1 MKNRKALA
9 LIAILALVAAA
20 CGGSDGGS
28 DDAVVEVETTEA
40 PATTEAPTTTAAP
53 APAGDPLILAS
64 LMPLSGDLA
73 SLGPGIA
80 LGAALAVEQINAA
93 GGING
98 QPVQLIE
105 GDSGCDGA
113 VALTSLNDVIA
124 QGAQGVMGAACSGT
138 SLAILDTAIAAEVV
152 MVSPSN
158 TSPQFTKIDKK
169 GFYARTAPSD
179 LLQGDV
185 LASLLVEDGVQT
197 VSIISRADSY
207 GRGLAEATAA
217 AFEAAGGTVKTI
229 VYHATDASEFTSEVT
244 AVGKGGADAIVG
256 ILFPETGC
264 GVLQPAF
271 EQGLLDTPWYMTDG
285 VKDAGLASLCGLG
298 TALDGFKGTA
308 PGSAAG
314 EAKDAFE
321 AAYAG
326 VSADGSPTFIFAP
339 QAYDAVMLMAISA
352 AANGVTG
359 PEIAS
364 GLVAASSGGEK
375 CIGVACIALAAD
387 GVDVDYVGA
396 SGEIEL
402 DAVGDP
408 TAATYDIWTT
418 EGDTNPVLRS
428 VDHLVA
434 GCSRNVLP
442 REEVH
447 SETRHEYPDGPLEV

>member
-28 DDAVVEVETTEA
+28 DEAVVEVETTEA

-53 APAGDPLILAS
+53 APASDPLILAS

-229 VYHATDASEFTSEVT
+229 VYHATDATEFTSEVT
-244 AVGKGGADAIVG
+244 AVGKGAPDAIVG
-256 ILFPETGC
+256 LLFPETGC

-402 DAVGDP
+402 NAVGDP

-418 EGDTNPVLRS
+418 EGDTNPVLKS
-428 VDHLVA
+428 VDF
-434 GCSRNVLP
+434 GS
-442 REEVH
+442 
-447 SETRHEYPDGPLEV
+447 

>member
-28 DDAVVEVETTEA
+28 DEAVVEVETTEA

-321 AAYAG
+321 AAYAE

-402 DAVGDP
+402 NAVGDP

-418 EGDTNPVLRS
+418 EGDTNPVLKS
-428 VDHLVA
+428 VDF
-434 GCSRNVLP
+434 GS
-442 REEVH
+442 
-447 SETRHEYPDGPLEV
+447 

>member
-229 VYHATDASEFTSEVT
+229 VYHATDATEFTSEVT
-244 AVGKGGADAIVG
+244 AVGKGAPDAIVG

-321 AAYAG
+321 AAYAE

-402 DAVGDP
+402 NAVGDP

-418 EGDTNPVLRS
+418 EGDTNPVLKS
-428 VDHLVA
+428 VDF
-434 GCSRNVLP
+434 GS
-442 REEVH
+442 
-447 SETRHEYPDGPLEV
+447 

>member
-28 DDAVVEVETTEA
+28 DEAVVEVETTEA

-53 APAGDPLILAS
+53 APASDPLILAS

-229 VYHATDASEFTSEVT
+229 VYHATDATEFTSEVT
-244 AVGKGGADAIVG
+244 AVGKGAPDAIVG

-402 DAVGDP
+402 NAVGDP

-428 VDHLVA
+428 VDF
-434 GCSRNVLP
+434 GS
-442 REEVH
+442 
-447 SETRHEYPDGPLEV
+447 

>member
-28 DDAVVEVETTEA
+28 DEAVVEVETTEA

-229 VYHATDASEFTSEVT
+229 VYHATDATEFTSEVT
-244 AVGKGGADAIVG
+244 AVGKGAPDAIVG

-402 DAVGDP
+402 NAVGDP

-418 EGDTNPVLRS
+418 EGDTNPVLKS
-428 VDHLVA
+428 VDF
-434 GCSRNVLP
+434 GS
-442 REEVH
+442 
-447 SETRHEYPDGPLEV
+447 

>member
-28 DDAVVEVETTEA
+28 DEAVVEVETTEA

-53 APAGDPLILAS
+53 APASDPLILAS

-229 VYHATDASEFTSEVT
+229 VYHATDATEFTSEVT

-321 AAYAG
+321 AAYAE

-402 DAVGDP
+402 NAVGDP

-418 EGDTNPVLRS
+418 EGDTNPVLKS
-428 VDHLVA
+428 VDF
-434 GCSRNVLP
+434 GS
-442 REEVH
+442 
-447 SETRHEYPDGPLEV
+447 

>member
-28 DDAVVEVETTEA
+28 EAEVEVETTEA

-229 VYHATDASEFTSEVT
+229 VYHATDATEFTSEVT
-244 AVGKGGADAIVG
+244 AVGKGAPDAIVG

-396 SGEIEL
+396 SGEVEL
-402 DAVGDP
+402 NAVGDP

-418 EGDTNPVLRS
+418 EGDTNPVLKS
-428 VDHLVA
+428 VDF
-434 GCSRNVLP
+434 GS
-442 REEVH
+442 
-447 SETRHEYPDGPLEV
+447 

>member
-53 APAGDPLILAS
+53 APASDPLILAS

-80 LGAALAVEQINAA
+80 VGAALAVQQINAA

-321 AAYAG
+321 AAYAE

-402 DAVGDP
+402 NAVGDP

-418 EGDTNPVLRS
+418 EGDTNPVLKS
-428 VDHLVA
+428 VDF
-434 GCSRNVLP
+434 GS
-442 REEVH
+442 
-447 SETRHEYPDGPLEV
+447 

>member
-20 CGGSDGGS
+20 CGGSD
-28 DDAVVEVETTEA
+28 DAAEEVIEEVTEAVEEVVEEVEEA
-40 PATTEAPTTTAAP
+40 IEEVTS
-53 APAGDPLILAS
+53 DPLVLAS

-98 QPVQLIE
+98 QPVVLIE

-124 QGAQGVMGAACSGT
+124 QGAQGVMGAACSST

-152 MVSPSN
+152 MISPSN
-158 TSPQFTKIDKK
+158 TSPQFTKIDNK

-229 VYHATDASEFTSEVT
+229 VYHATDATEFSSEVT
-244 AVGKGGADAIVG
+244 AVGKGGAEAIVG

-308 PGSAAG
+308 PGAAAG

-326 VSADGSPTFIFAP
+326 VSEDGSPTFIFAP

-359 PEIAS
+359 PEISS
-364 GLVAASSGGEK
+364 GLIAASSGGEK
-375 CIGVACIALAAD
+375 CIGVSCIALAAE

-402 DAVGDP
+402 DQAGDP

-418 EGDTNPVLRS
+418 EGDTNPVLKS
-428 VDHLVA
+428 VNF
-434 GCSRNVLP
+434 GS
-442 REEVH
+442 
-447 SETRHEYPDGPLEV
+447 

>member
-321 AAYAG
+321 AAYAE

-387 GVDVDYVGA
+387 GIDVDYVGA

-402 DAVGDP
+402 NAVGDP

-428 VDHLVA
+428 VDF
-434 GCSRNVLP
+434 GS
-442 REEVH
+442 
-447 SETRHEYPDGPLEV
+447 

>member
-124 QGAQGVMGAACSGT
+124 QGAQGVMGAACSST

-152 MVSPSN
+152 MISPSN

-298 TALDGFKGTA
+298 TAPDGFKGTA

-321 AAYAG
+321 AAYAE

-402 DAVGDP
+402 NAVGDP

-418 EGDTNPVLRS
+418 EGDTNPVLKS
-428 VDHLVA
+428 VDF
-434 GCSRNVLP
+434 GS
-442 REEVH
+442 
-447 SETRHEYPDGPLEV
+447 

>member
-1 MKNRKALA
+1 MKNRNALA

-53 APAGDPLILAS
+53 APAGDPLVLAS

-321 AAYAG
+321 AAYAE

-402 DAVGDP
+402 NAVGDP

-418 EGDTNPVLRS
+418 EGDTNPVLKS
-428 VDHLVA
+428 VDF
-434 GCSRNVLP
+434 GS
-442 REEVH
+442 
-447 SETRHEYPDGPLEV
+447 

>member
-9 LIAILALVAAA
+9 LFAVLALVAAA
-20 CGGSDGGS
+20 CGGSGSGGS
-28 DDAVVEVETTEA
+28 DDVEEVVETTEA
-40 PATTEAPTTTAAP
+40 PATTAAPTTTAAP
-53 APAGDPLILAS
+53 AGDPLVLAS

-73 SLGPGIA
+73 ALGPGIA
-80 LGAALAVEQINAA
+80 LGAALAVQQINAA

-98 QPVQLIE
+98 VPVELIE

-113 VALTSLNDVIA
+113 IALDSLTEAIA
-124 QGAQGVMGAACSGT
+124 GGAQGVMGAACSGT

-158 TSPQFTKIDKK
+158 TSPQFTKMDKK

-185 LASLLVEDGVQT
+185 LASLLLDDGVE
-197 VSIISRADSY
+197 SIAIISRADAY
-207 GRGLAEATAA
+207 GRGLAEATAS
-217 AFEAAGGTVKTI
+217 AFEAGGGVVKNV
-229 VYHATDASEFTSEVT
+229 VYHAPDATEFNSEVT
-244 AVGKGGADAIVG
+244 AVGKGSPDAIVG
-256 ILFPETGC
+256 ILFPATGC

-298 TALDGFKGTA
+298 TALDGMKGTA

-314 EAKDAFE
+314 EAFDAFS
-321 AAYAG
+321 AAYSQ
-326 VSADGSPTFIFAP
+326 VSADGAGTFIFAP

-359 PEIAS
+359 PDIAS

-375 CIGVACIALAAD
+375 CIGVACIELAAN

-402 DAVGDP
+402 NEAGDP

-418 EGDTNPVLRS
+418 EGDTNPVLKS
-428 VDHLVA
+428 VDF
-434 GCSRNVLP
+434 GS
-442 REEVH
+442 
-447 SETRHEYPDGPLEV
+447 

>member
-20 CGGSDGGS
+20 CGGSNGGS
-28 DDAVVEVETTEA
+28 DEAVVEVETTEA

-53 APAGDPLILAS
+53 APASDPLILAS

-321 AAYAG
+321 AAYAE

-402 DAVGDP
+402 NAVGDP

-418 EGDTNPVLRS
+418 EGDTNPVLKS
-428 VDHLVA
+428 VDF
-434 GCSRNVLP
+434 GS
-442 REEVH
+442 
-447 SETRHEYPDGPLEV
+447 

>member
-28 DDAVVEVETTEA
+28 DEAVVEVETTEA

-53 APAGDPLILAS
+53 APASDPLILAS

-152 MVSPSN
+152 MISPSN

-321 AAYAG
+321 AAYAE

-402 DAVGDP
+402 NAVGDP

-418 EGDTNPVLRS
+418 EGDTNPVLKS
-428 VDHLVA
+428 VDF
-434 GCSRNVLP
+434 GS
-442 REEVH
+442 
-447 SETRHEYPDGPLEV
+447 

>member
-1 MKNRKALA
+1 MKNRKAIA
-9 LIAILALVAAA
+9 LIAILAIFAAA
-20 CGGSDGGS
+20 CGG
-28 DDAVVEVETTEA
+28 AEVVEEETVVTEAPVTTEA
-40 PATTEAPTTTAAP
+40 PATTVAPSA
-53 APAGDPLILAS
+53 DPLVLAS

-80 LGAALAVEQINAA
+80 LGAALAVQQINEF

-98 QPVQLIE
+98 ADVTLIE

-158 TSPQFTKIDKK
+158 TSPQFTTMDNQ

-179 LLQGDV
+179 LLQGQV
-185 LASLLVEDGVQT
+185 LAALLVEDGVT
-197 VSIISRADSY
+197 NISIISRADSY
-207 GRGLAEATAA
+207 GRGLAEATAS
-217 AFEAAGGTVKTI
+217 AFEAIEGNIVSNI
-229 VYHATDASEFTSEVT
+229 VYHATDSTEFNAEVT
-244 AVGKGGADAIVG
+244 LLGKALLPGDAIVG

-271 EQGLLDTPWYMTDG
+271 ETGLLDYPWYMTDG

-308 PGSAAG
+308 PGATAG
-314 EAKDAFE
+314 QARDAFE
-321 AAYAG
+321 AAYAK
-326 VSADGSPTFIFAP
+326 VSADGEPTFIFAP

-364 GLVAASSGGEK
+364 GLVEASSGGTQ
-375 CIGVACIALAAD
+375 CIGVECIALAAA
-387 GVDVDYVGA
+387 GEDVDYMGA
-396 SGEIEL
+396 SGDINL
-402 DAVGDP
+402 DAAGDP

-418 EGDTNPVLRS
+418 EGDTNPVLKS
-428 VDHLVA
+428 VNFGSD
-434 GCSRNVLP
+434 S
-442 REEVH
+442 
-447 SETRHEYPDGPLEV
+447 

>member
-9 LIAILALVAAA
+9 LIAILALIAAA
-20 CGGSDGGS
+20 CGGADE
-28 DDAVVEVETTEA
+28 VVEEEVVVE
-40 PATTEAPTTTAAP
+40 TTEAPTTTEAP
-53 APAGDPLILAS
+53 AEEAPSDPLVLAS

-80 LGAALAVEQINAA
+80 LGAKLAVDQINAA

-113 VALTSLNDVIA
+113 LALTSLTDVIG

-138 SLAILDTAIAAEVV
+138 SLAILDTAIENQVV

-179 LLQGDV
+179 LLQGEV
-185 LASLLVEDGVQT
+185 LASLLVEDGVSS

-207 GRGLAEATAA
+207 GRGLAEATAE

-229 VYHATDASEFTSEVT
+229 VYHATDATEFTSEVT
-244 AVGKGGADAIVG
+244 AVGKGAPEAIVG

-321 AAYAG
+321 AAYAQ
-326 VSADGSPTFIFAP
+326 VSEDGSPTFIFAP

-402 DAVGDP
+402 NQAGDP

-418 EGDTNPVLRS
+418 EGDTNPVLYS
-428 VDHLVA
+428 TDF
-434 GCSRNVLP
+434 GS
-442 REEVH
+442 
-447 SETRHEYPDGPLEV
+447 

>member
-9 LIAILALVAAA
+9 LIAVLALVIAA

-28 DDAVVEVETTEA
+28 DDAVEEVVETTEA
-40 PATTEAPTTTAAP
+40 PAEEATTTTAAP
-53 APAGDPLILAS
+53 EPAGDPLVLAS

-73 SLGPGIA
+73 ALGPGIA
-80 LGAALAVEQINAA
+80 LGAALAVQQINAA

-98 QPVQLIE
+98 QDVVLIE

-158 TSPQFTKIDKK
+158 TSPQFTKMDKK

-179 LLQGDV
+179 LLQGEV
-185 LASLLVEDGVQT
+185 LASLLVEDGVGS

-217 AFEAAGGTVKTI
+217 AFEDAGGTVKTI
-229 VYHATDASEFTSEVT
+229 VYHATDASDFSAEVT
-244 AVGKGGADAIVG
+244 ALGKGAADAIVG

-271 EQGLLDTPWYMTDG
+271 EQGLLDSPWYMTDG

-364 GLVAASSGGEK
+364 GLVEASSGGEK
-375 CIGVACIALAAD
+375 CIGVSCIALAAD

-402 DAVGDP
+402 NQAGDP

-418 EGDTNPVLRS
+418 EGDTNPVLKS
-428 VDHLVA
+428 VDF
-434 GCSRNVLP
+434 GS
-442 REEVH
+442 
-447 SETRHEYPDGPLEV
+447 

>member
-229 VYHATDASEFTSEVT
+229 VYHATDATEFTSEVT
-244 AVGKGGADAIVG
+244 AVGKGAPDAIVG

-339 QAYDAVMLMAISA
+339 QAYDAVTLMAISA

-402 DAVGDP
+402 NAVGDP

-418 EGDTNPVLRS
+418 EGDTNPVLKS
-428 VDHLVA
+428 VDF
-434 GCSRNVLP
+434 GS
-442 REEVH
+442 
-447 SETRHEYPDGPLEV
+447 

>member
-28 DDAVVEVETTEA
+28 DEAVVEVETTEA
-40 PATTEAPTTTAAP
+40 PATTEAPTTTTAP
-53 APAGDPLILAS
+53 APASDPLILAS

-124 QGAQGVMGAACSGT
+124 QGAQGVMGAACSST

-152 MVSPSN
+152 MISPSN

-321 AAYAG
+321 AAYAE

-428 VDHLVA
+428 VDF
-434 GCSRNVLP
+434 GS
-442 REEVH
+442 
-447 SETRHEYPDGPLEV
+447 

>member
-229 VYHATDASEFTSEVT
+229 VYHATDATEFTSEVT

-402 DAVGDP
+402 NAVGDP

-418 EGDTNPVLRS
+418 EGDTNPVLKS
-428 VDHLVA
+428 VDF
-434 GCSRNVLP
+434 GS
-442 REEVH
+442 
-447 SETRHEYPDGPLEV
+447 

>member
-20 CGGSDGGS
+20 GGGSDGGS
-28 DDAVVEVETTEA
+28 DEAVVEVETTET

-53 APAGDPLILAS
+53 ARASDPLILAS

-124 QGAQGVMGAACSGT
+124 QGAQGVMGAACSST

-152 MVSPSN
+152 MISPSN

-229 VYHATDASEFTSEVT
+229 VYHATDATEFSSEVT
-244 AVGKGGADAIVG
+244 AVGKGAADAIVG

-321 AAYAG
+321 AAYAE

-402 DAVGDP
+402 NAVGDP

-418 EGDTNPVLRS
+418 EGDTNPVLKS
-428 VDHLVA
+428 VDF
-434 GCSRNVLP
+434 GS
-442 REEVH
+442 
-447 SETRHEYPDGPLEV
+447 

>member
-1 MKNRKALA
+1 MRNRKALA
-9 LIAILALVAAA
+9 LFAVLALVAAA
-20 CGGSDGGS
+20 CGGSGSGGS
-28 DDAVVEVETTEA
+28 DDVEEEVVETTEA
-40 PATTEAPTTTAAP
+40 PATTAAPTTTAAP
-53 APAGDPLILAS
+53 AGDPLVLAS

-73 SLGPGIA
+73 ALGPGIA
-80 LGAALAVEQINAA
+80 LGASLAVEQINAA

-98 QPVQLIE
+98 VPVELIE

-113 VALTSLNDVIA
+113 IALDSLTEAIA
-124 QGAQGVMGAACSGT
+124 GGAQGVMGAACSGT

-158 TSPQFTKIDKK
+158 TSPQFTKMDKK

-179 LLQGDV
+179 LLQGEV
-185 LASLLVEDGVQT
+185 LASLLVEDGVGS

-217 AFEAAGGTVKTI
+217 AFEDAGGTVKTI
-229 VYHATDASEFTSEVT
+229 VYHATDASDFSAEVT
-244 AVGKGGADAIVG
+244 ALSKGAADAIVG

-271 EQGLLDTPWYMTDG
+271 EQGLLDSPWYMTDG

-364 GLVAASSGGEK
+364 GLVEASSGGEK
-375 CIGVACIALAAD
+375 CIGVSCIALAAD

-402 DAVGDP
+402 NQAGDP

-418 EGDTNPVLRS
+418 EGDTNPVLKS
-428 VDHLVA
+428 VDF
-434 GCSRNVLP
+434 GS
-442 REEVH
+442 
-447 SETRHEYPDGPLEV
+447 

>member
-28 DDAVVEVETTEA
+28 DEAVVEVETTEA

-53 APAGDPLILAS
+53 APASDPLILAS

-98 QPVQLIE
+98 QPVVLIE

-321 AAYAG
+321 AAYAE

-402 DAVGDP
+402 NAVGDP

-418 EGDTNPVLRS
+418 EGDTNPVLKS
-428 VDHLVA
+428 VDF
-434 GCSRNVLP
+434 GS
-442 REEVH
+442 
-447 SETRHEYPDGPLEV
+447 

>member
-1 MKNRKALA
+1 MRNRKALA
-9 LIAILALVAAA
+9 LFAVLALVAAA
-20 CGGSDGGS
+20 CGGSGSGGS
-28 DDAVVEVETTEA
+28 DEVEETVETTEA
-40 PATTEAPTTTAAP
+40 PATTAAPTTTAAP
-53 APAGDPLILAS
+53 AGDPLVLAS

-73 SLGPGIA
+73 ALGPGIA
-80 LGAALAVEQINAA
+80 LGASLAVQQINAA

-98 QPVQLIE
+98 VPVELIE

-113 VALTSLNDVIA
+113 IALDSLTEAIA
-124 QGAQGVMGAACSGT
+124 GGAQGVMGAACSGT

-158 TSPQFTKIDKK
+158 TSPQFTKMDNK

-185 LASLLVEDGVQT
+185 LASLLLEDGVESI
-197 VSIISRADSY
+197 SIISRADSY
-207 GRGLAEATAA
+207 GRGLAEATAS
-217 AFEAAGGTVKTI
+217 AFEAGGGVVKNV
-229 VYHATDASEFTSEVT
+229 VYHAVDATEFNSEVT
-244 AVGKGGADAIVG
+244 AVGKGSPDAIVG
-256 ILFPETGC
+256 ILFPATGC

-285 VKDAGLASLCGLG
+285 VKDAGLASLCNLG

-314 EAKDAFE
+314 EAFDAFS
-321 AAYAG
+321 AAYAE
-326 VSADGSPTFIFAP
+326 VSADGAGTFIFAP

-359 PEIAS
+359 PDIAS

-375 CIGVACIALAAD
+375 CIGVACIELAAN

-402 DAVGDP
+402 NEAGDP

-428 VDHLVA
+428 VDF
-434 GCSRNVLP
+434 GS
-442 REEVH
+442 
-447 SETRHEYPDGPLEV
+447 

>member
-229 VYHATDASEFTSEVT
+229 VYHATDATEFTSEVT
-244 AVGKGGADAIVG
+244 AVGKGAPDAIVG

-321 AAYAG
+321 GAYAG

-402 DAVGDP
+402 NAVGDP

-418 EGDTNPVLRS
+418 EGDTNPVLKS
-428 VDHLVA
+428 VDF
-434 GCSRNVLP
+434 GS
-442 REEVH
+442 
-447 SETRHEYPDGPLEV
+447 

>member
-9 LIAILALVAAA
+9 LIAVLALVIAA

-28 DDAVVEVETTEA
+28 DDAVEEVVETTEA
-40 PATTEAPTTTAAP
+40 PAEEAPTTTAAP
-53 APAGDPLILAS
+53 EPAGDPLVLAS

-80 LGAALAVEQINAA
+80 LGAALAVQQINAA

-98 QPVQLIE
+98 QDVVLIE

-158 TSPQFTKIDKK
+158 TSPQFTKMDKK

-179 LLQGDV
+179 LLQGEV
-185 LASLLVEDGVQT
+185 LASLLVEDGVGS

-217 AFEAAGGTVKTI
+217 AFEAQGGTVKTI
-229 VYHATDASEFTSEVT
+229 VYHATDASDFSAEVT
-244 AVGKGGADAIVG
+244 ALGKGAADAIVG

-271 EQGLLDTPWYMTDG
+271 EQGLLDSPWYMTDG

-364 GLVAASSGGEK
+364 GLVEASSGGEK
-375 CIGVACIALAAD
+375 CIGVSCIALAAD

-402 DAVGDP
+402 NQAGDP

-418 EGDTNPVLRS
+418 EGDTNPVLKS
-428 VDHLVA
+428 VDF
-434 GCSRNVLP
+434 GS
-442 REEVH
+442 
-447 SETRHEYPDGPLEV
+447 